1 MSQGQRDQEEST
13 LELSVGTPRSL
24 HIIKSISSDLLNQ
37 SLYLFNEL
45 ALPTPL
51 WSGSECESE

>member
-13 LELSVGTPRSL
+13 WELSVGTPRSL
-24 HIIKSISSDLLNQ
+24 HIVKSISSDLLNQ

-45 ALPTPL
+45 ALPTL
-51 WSGSECESE
+51 VERE